1 MMEYSIKEVSQ
12 LTGIKDFT
20 IRMWE
25 KRYKMPLPERG
36 DNKVRKYKENELHNF
51 MRISAHIKRG
61 FRISEIMGMSPD
73 EVSEKIGMVFV
84 PKRLDLKID
93 RLMKLAQTFS
103 DTEFDKELK
112 HEIIDSGLE
121 AAIVNVI
128 IPMMEA
134 MEAKYIQNSDY
145 LAVKQFAYDTIR
157 RRLIVAAD
165 VEEQELGEKVMIFSP
180 MQDSSELSLLITDYL
195 IKKYKKTP
203 IYCGDNVK
211 VSQAKAALQKSQCDK
226 IIMVGH
232 FYDSTEDLAPQL
244 DAFAKVDCAQKYVL
258 DRNAADNAAKYP
270 SIVFLQNVDDLKKQL
285 LEM

>member
-1 MMEYSIKEVSQ
+1 MMEYSIKELSQ

-20 IRMWE
+20 IRTWE
-25 KRYKMPLPERG
+25 KRYKMSLPERG
-36 DNKVRKYKENELHNF
+36 DNKARKYKENDLHNF
-51 MRISAHIKRG
+51 LRIAALIKRG
-61 FRISEIMGMSPD
+61 YRISEIVEMSQD
-73 EVSEKIGMVFV
+73 EMSAKIGMVFV
-84 PKRLDLKID
+84 PKRMDLKIN

-121 AAIVNVI
+121 AAITNVI

-134 MEAKYIQNSDY
+134 MEAKYIQSADY

-165 VEEQELGEKVMIFSP
+165 VEEQEFGEKVLIFSP
-180 MQDSSELSLLITDYL
+180 MQDSSELSLLITDYM

-211 VSQAKAALQKSQCDK
+211 VAQAKSALQKSECSK
-226 IIMVGH
+226 IVMVGH

-244 DAFAKVDCAQKYVL
+244 DAFAKVEGAQKFVL
-258 DRNAADNAAKYP
+258 DKNAISYAHKYP
-270 SIVFLQNVDDLKKQL
+270 SLTFLQSVNDLKKQL
-285 LEM
+285 QS

>member
-25 KRYKMPLPERG
+25 KRYKMSLPERG
-36 DNKVRKYKENELHNF
+36 DNKARKYKENDLHNLL
-51 MRISAHIKRG
+51 RIAALIKRG

-84 PKRLDLKID
+84 PKRLDLKIN

-121 AAIVNVI
+121 AAIANVI

-134 MEAKYIQNSDY
+134 MEAKYIQNADY

-165 VEEQELGEKVMIFSP
+165 VEEQEQGEKVLVFSP
-180 MQDSSELSLLITDYL
+180 MQDCSELSLLITDYM

-211 VSQAKAALQKSQCDK
+211 IAQAKAAFQKSDCGS
-226 IIMVGH
+226 IFMVGH
-232 FYDSTEDLAPQL
+232 FYDSTEDLAPLL
-244 DAFAKVDCAQKYVL
+244 DSFSKIECDTKIVL
-258 DRNAADNAAKYP
+258 DRNAASHAAEYP
-270 SIVFLQNVDDLKKQL
+270 TLKFLQTFDDLKKQL
-285 LEM
+285 QN